1 MKALT
6 HTDIQ
11 EAACRALKLAMKEGI
26 AVETRQVGDDIQ
38 LTTVVEQDVEGT
50 VLAVSYP
57 DGGID
62 YYPTEITRDERMAH
76 AASQIKQLGEAI
88 IGKEMRQRLLGE
100 DDREYMV

>member
-11 EAACRALKLAMKEGI
+11 KGASEALRRAMETNI
-26 AVETRQVGDDIQ
+26 AHETRQVGDDIQ
-38 LTTVVEQDVEGT
+38 ITTVVEEDVTGT

-62 YYPTEITRDERMAH
+62 YYPTEITEEERQLRV
-76 AASQIKQLGEAI
+76 ASQINQLGEVLS
-88 IGKEMRQRLLGE
+88 RS
-100 DDREYMV
+100 